1 MKDISIW
8 IPVIVALVPSI
19 GTFITVM
26 LNRRWQKQDKTAS
39 NVVALAEAVKGVKT
53 DVKDLRG
60 VLDSHIAEDELR
72 DILQARRRII
82 VFADECRR
90 GEQHSEEHF
99 KSILSDIDIY
109 ERYCSKH
116 EDFKNKQAVLSIQFV
131 TDCYDECQRDNNFI

>member
-1 MKDISIW
+1 MNATAW
-8 IPVIVALVPSI
+8 IPVIVALIPTI
-19 GTFITVM
+19 ATFITLL
-26 LNRRWQKQDKTAS
+26 LNRRWQKKDKTAD
-39 NVVALAEAVKGVKT
+39 NVVALAESVKGVKT
-53 DVKDLRG
+53 DLSALRG

-90 GEQHSEEHF
+90 GEKHSEEHF

-131 TDCYDECQRDNNFI
+131 TDCYDDCQRDNNFI

>member
-1 MKDISIW
+1 MNATAW
-8 IPVIVALVPSI
+8 IPVIVALIPTI
-19 GTFITVM
+19 ATFITLL
-26 LNRRWQKQDKTAS
+26 LNRRWQKKDKTAD
-39 NVVALAEAVKGVKT
+39 NVVALAESVNGVKT
-53 DVKDLRG
+53 DLSALRG

-90 GEQHSEEHF
+90 GEKHSEEHF

-131 TDCYDECQRDNNFI
+131 TDCYDDCQRDDTFI

>member
-1 MKDISIW
+1 MKDASVW
-8 IPVIVALVPSI
+8 IPVIVALIPSI
-19 GTFITVM
+19 ATFITVI

-39 NVVALAEAVKGVKT
+39 NVVALAEAVKGVKA

-60 VLDSHIAEDELR
+60 VLDSHIREDELR

-90 GEQHSEEHF
+90 GEKHSEEHF
-99 KSILSDIDIY
+99 NSILTDIDAY
-109 ERYCSKH
+109 ERYCGKH

-131 TDCYDECQRDNNFI
+131 TDVYDKCRRDNDFI

>member
-39 NVVALAEAVKGVKT
+39 NVVALAESVKGVKT
-53 DVKDLRG
+53 DLSALRG
-60 VLDSHIAEDELR
+60 VLDSHIREDELR

-90 GEQHSEEHF
+90 GERHSEEHF
-99 KSILSDIDIY
+99 NSILTDIDTY
-109 ERYCSKH
+109 ERYCNKH
-116 EDFKNKQAVLSIQFV
+116 EDFKNKQAVLSIRFV
-131 TDCYDECQRDNNFI
+131 IDVYDQCRRDNDFI

>member
-1 MKDISIW
+1 MNATAW
-8 IPVIVALVPSI
+8 IPVIVALIPTI
-19 GTFITVM
+19 ATFITLL
-26 LNRRWQKQDKTAS
+26 LNRRWQKKDKTAD
-39 NVVALAEAVKGVKT
+39 NVVALAESVKGVKT
-53 DVKDLRG
+53 DLSALRG
-60 VLDSHIAEDELR
+60 VLDSHIREDELR

-90 GEQHSEEHF
+90 GERHSEEHF

-131 TDCYDECQRDNNFI
+131 TDCYDACQRDDTFI